1 MMNIYEIDQAIL
13 GCIDTETGEI
23 LDMEALEQLQ
33 MDRVQKAENVA
44 CWRKNLMALI
54 GSIKEEEDALKKR
67 REVLQ
72 RKVDGLDKYLSMH
85 FSGEKIETA
94 RVVINWRKSTGVEVL
109 DEQEAVDYLMH
120 IAHEELLK
128 YKTPTIDKKAAKALL
143 ESGEAIPGL
152 ALTDRVNLQIK

>member
-1 MMNIYEIDQAIL
+1 MANIYEINRAIL
-13 GCIDTETGEI
+13 DCIDPETGEV

-54 GSIKEEEDALKKR
+54 RDIKDEEDALKKR

-72 RKVDGLDKYLSMH
+72 RKVDGIDGYLAAH

-94 RVVINWRKSTGVEVL
+94 RAVINWRKSTGVEVL
-109 DEQEAVDYLMH
+109 NKQEAIDYLMH
-120 IAHEELLK
+120 IAHDELLK
-128 YKTPTIDKKAAKALL
+128 YKEPDIDKKAAKALL

-152 ALTDRVNLQIK
+152 ALTDRLNMQIK